1 MKKIILPLLTILVS
15 ITSVFAQSKVGYVEY
30 DLLISMMPEVAAVQA
45 EIQAKGAEYQKIIAE
60 KQTEMQQ
67 IEQTVSSNPDL
78 DPTIRD
84 GKVRRYQNLQQEI
97 QEFSYTAQQKLEEK
111 EVELVKPIYAK
122 LDAAIGEV
130 ATDKGYDYVMS
141 KNNAGGY
148 TIIYAKNEKDNL
160 TQVVADKL
168 GLKPATVAPTATG
181 NANQSI
187 LVKP

>member
-1 MKKIILPLLTILVS
+1 MKKILFPILALLVT
-15 ITSVFAQSKVGYVEY
+15 ITSTFAQSKVGYVEY
-30 DLLISMMPEVAAVQA
+30 DLLISMMPEVADVQA
-45 EIQAKGAEYQKIIAE
+45 QIQSKGAEYQAIIQG

-67 IEQTVSSNPDL
+67 IQESVTPDM
-78 DPTIRD
+78 DPTILA
-84 GKVRRYQNLQQEI
+84 GKQRRYQNLQQEI

-130 ATDKGYDYVMS
+130 AIAKGYDYVMS

-148 TIIYAKNEKDNL
+148 TIIFSKNTEDNL

-168 GLKPATVAPTATG
+168 GLKAATVAPVSG
-181 NANQSI
+181 NANVSI